1 MTTSPPFLLLPLC
14 VCLCVCVCVCV
25 YAYGCV
31 CMCVCVCVGVCGCV
45 TKKKAQAEKISR
57 GALKTAVE
65 RGLTRTETL
74 IADDLNYI
82 KGYRYEVCVCVR
94 ARGFSDNYTA

>member
-1 MTTSPPFLLLPLC
+1 VAVRFCL
-14 VCLCVCVCVCV
+14 CLCVCVCVCV
-25 YAYGCV
+25 I
-31 CMCVCVCVGVCGCV
+31 
-45 TKKKAQAEKISR
+45 KKKNSQAEKISR

-82 KGYRYEVCVCVR
+82 KGYRYEVCVCVCVCAR
-94 ARGFSDNYTA
+94 AV